1 MTDIDNTIDY
11 SDIPPVT
18 DFSKARRNPFGVAEK
33 IKKYGYTTKEHR
45 NDDSAA
51 VTHYSP
57 EEATDKNVEEYQM
70 ASQA

>member
-1 MTDIDNTIDY
+1 MTDIDKTIDY

-18 DFSKARRNPFGVAEK
+18 DFSEARRNPFGVAER

-45 NDDSAA
+45 NDGSDI

-57 EEATDKNVEEYQM
+57 EDAADKNIEEYQM